1 MEILEWITAIILL
14 IGIGMAGA
22 TKLMK
27 NDMALEMAD
36 KLGYRDRMS
45 MIGMAEVAGAAGVL
59 IGAISSDLEWIGVLA
74 AIGIILLMMGALMHH
89 QRAGDSGKDMA
100 PPAMMAVLAVL
111 YIIALFAN

>member
-1 MEILEWITAIILL
+1 MEVLEWITAILLL

-45 MIGMAEVAGAAGVL
+45 MIGIAEVAGAAGVL

-74 AIGIILLMMGALMHH
+74 AVGIILLMLCILSHYRTMPG
-89 QRAGDSGKDMA
+89 
-100 PPAMMAVLAVL
+100 
-111 YIIALFAN
+111 